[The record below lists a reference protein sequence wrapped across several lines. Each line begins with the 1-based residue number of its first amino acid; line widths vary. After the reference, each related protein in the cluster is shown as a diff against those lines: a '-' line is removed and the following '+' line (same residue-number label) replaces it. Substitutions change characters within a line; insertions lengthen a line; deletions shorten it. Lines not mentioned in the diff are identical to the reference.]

1 MEAKEED
8 TTQTTHQPRATQTG
22 EYESTNYDDNIIIE
36 LVSSP
41 GSFQH

>member
-22 EYESTNYDDNIIIE
+22 KYESADYDDNIIE
-36 LVSSP
+36 LASSP